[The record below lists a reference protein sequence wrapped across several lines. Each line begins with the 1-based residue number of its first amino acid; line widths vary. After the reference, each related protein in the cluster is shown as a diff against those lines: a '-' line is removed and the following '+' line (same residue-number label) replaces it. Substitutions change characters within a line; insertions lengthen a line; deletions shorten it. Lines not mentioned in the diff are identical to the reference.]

1 MNWDFIYRGETV
13 SLDDATRKTAT
24 SGSFIKLS
32 DGVTHYELVGDPKG
46 LPVLLI
52 HGFSVPYFIWDPTF
66 QGLASSGFCVLRY
79 DLFGR
84 GFSDRP
90 QLRYDIDLFA
100 RQAHELLERLEIR
113 KVDVIGLSMGGAIA
127 SAFTVQYPRM
137 VNRLVLI
144 DPVGV
149 LPMPL
154 NLLYKAAILPGISE
168 IILGLFGSEK
178 MVAGLASDFYD
189 PAHVKLFQD
198 NYRFQMQIKGFKRSI
213 LSTLRCRT
221 VNGFPNIYESLGKLD
236 TQIMLLWGRNDQ
248 TIPLNQSEALLKFI
262 SPVNFHIIEDSGHI
276 PHFERPEIV
285 NPLII
290 DFLRQK

>member
-24 SGSFIKLS
+24 SGSFIKLT

-66 QGLASSGFCVLRY
+66 QGLASSDFRVLRY

-90 QLRYDIDLFA
+90 HLRYDIDLFV
-100 RQAHELLERLEIR
+100 RQVRDLLERLDLQ

-127 SAFTVQYPRM
+127 SAFTVHFPKM
-137 VNRLVLI
+137 VHRLVLI

-168 IILGLFGSEK
+168 IILGLFGTEK
-178 MVAGLASDFYD
+178 MVAGLASDFFD
-189 PAHVKLFQD
+189 PAHVKIFQD
-198 NYRFQMQIKGFKRSI
+198 QYRPQMQIKGFKRSI
-213 LSTLRCRT
+213 LSTLRCKT
-221 VNGFPNIYESLGKLD
+221 VNGFPKIYEELGKLD
-236 TQIMLLWGRNDQ
+236 TPIMLLWGRNDQ
-248 TIPLNQSEALLKFI
+248 TIPLNQSDAILKFI
-262 SPVNFHIIEDSGHI
+262 SPVEFHIIENSGHI
-276 PHFERPEIV
+276 PHFERPDIV
-285 NPLII
+285 NPLLI
-290 DFLRQK
+290 DFLQPK